1 VKRFFAAAVAALV
14 LSAASAAHA
23 QAWPAKPVRF
33 VVPFAPGG
41 TTDILARLVGQKLS
55 ETLGQQ
61 FVIENRGGAGG
72 NIGADLVAK
81 AAPDGTTILMGTP
94 GTQAINQYVYKTMP
108 YDTAKDFAP
117 VSLVALVGN
126 VLLINAKVPA
136 KDLKEL
142 IALAKAKPGTL
153 NFATPGA
160 GSTGHL
166 STELLKTMAGL
177 DLVHVPY
184 RGAAPAAQ
192 DLLAGQVQMAIDN
205 IPSALPHI
213 QSGAVRALAVTTAK
227 RWFALPDVPTMA
239 EAGVPGY
246 EASSWFVVMAPAR
259 TPADIVA
266 KLSAEIDRLL
276 KTDEMRKRFNDVGA
290 EPVGGT
296 PEALGRFLAAEAV
309 KWQKVVAAANVKID

>member
-1 VKRFFAAAVAALV
+1 
-14 LSAASAAHA
+14 
-23 QAWPAKPVRF
+23 
-33 VVPFAPGG
+33 
-41 TTDILARLVGQKLS
+41 
-55 ETLGQQ
+55 
-61 FVIENRGGAGG
+61 
-72 NIGADLVAK
+72 
-81 AAPDGTTILMGTP
+81 
-94 GTQAINQYVYKTMP
+94 
-108 YDTAKDFAP
+108 

-192 DLLAGQVQMAIDN
+192 DLLSGQVQMAIDN

-246 EASSWFVVMAPAR
+246 EASSWFVVMAPAK
-259 TPADIVA
+259 TPQEIVT

-276 KTDEMRKRFNDVGA
+276 KTDEMTKRFRDVGA

-309 KWQKVVAAANVKID
+309 KWQKVVAAANVRID

>member
-1 VKRFFAAAVAALV
+1 MKRYLVLAAFAALV
-14 LSAASAAHA
+14 LGTPAVHG
-23 QAWPAKPVRF
+23 QTWPTKPVRL

-41 TTDILARLVGQKLS
+41 TTDILARIVGQKLS
-55 ETLGQQ
+55 ESLGQQ
-61 FVIENRGGAGG
+61 FVVENRGGAGG
-72 NIGADLVAK
+72 NVGADLVAK
-81 AAPDGTTILMGTP
+81 SAPDGYTILMGTP
-94 GTQAINQYVYKTMP
+94 GTQAINQYVYQTMP
-108 YDTAKDFAP
+108 YDTVKDFAP
-117 VSLVALVGN
+117 VSFVASVGN
-126 VLLINAKVPA
+126 VLVVNPKVEA

-153 NFATPGA
+153 NFATPGN

-166 STELLKTMAGL
+166 STELLKSMAGI

-184 RGAAPAAQ
+184 RGMGPAAQ

-213 QSGAVRALAVTTAK
+213 QSGALRAIAVTSGK
-227 RWFALPDVPTMA
+227 RWFALPNVPTIA
-239 EAGVPGY
+239 ESGVSGY
-246 EASSWFVVMAPAR
+246 DAISWFVVMAPAK
-259 TPADIVA
+259 TPAEIVN

-276 KTDEMRKRFNDVGA
+276 KTDDMKKRFNEVGA

-296 PEALGRFLAAEAV
+296 PEALGRFLAAEMV